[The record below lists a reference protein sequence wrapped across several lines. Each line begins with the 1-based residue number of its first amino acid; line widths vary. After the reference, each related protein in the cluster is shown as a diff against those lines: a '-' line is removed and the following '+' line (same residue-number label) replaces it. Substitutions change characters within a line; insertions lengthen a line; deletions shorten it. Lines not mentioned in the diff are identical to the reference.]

1 MPCNL
6 GEVVSRVNQF
16 SNHPNQFKFNGRVF
30 VSSFAG
36 GCLGDSGWANVK
48 AQTNAYIMPFIS
60 GLEGQFNNWRSLD
73 SWLWYAAVHLPS
85 ASSHRFLQF
94 KLGLCLAPREL
105 PENCGRSLNQTVT
118 KLNNSH
124 RQKTIIIV
132 KTCLFV
138 SFFSLIISS
147 NRFGSAGQSL
157 CHVYQWLGIVRQ
169 SSNIAMDYVNLTVHS
184 SHFGYKNFYLRG
196 DDWLIVNRW
205 EQLVAMRD
213 QLTFVEMVTW

>member
-16 SNHPNQFKFNGRVF
+16 SNHPNQFTVNGRVF

-36 GCLGDSGWANVK
+36 GCLGDSGWGNVK

-73 SWLWYAAVHLPS
+73 SWLWYATIT
-85 ASSHRFLQF
+85 SSFCFFSSFLQF

-105 PENCGRSLNQTVT
+105 PKNCGCFLNQIVT
-118 KLNNSH
+118 KLNNSY
-124 RQKTIIIV
+124 RQKMIIIV

-138 SFFSLIISS
+138 SLLSLIIIS
-147 NRFGSAGQSL
+147 NRFGSAGQPL
-157 CHVYQWLGIVRQ
+157 RHFYQWLGIVRQ
-169 SSNIAMDYVNLTVHS
+169 SSSTAV
-184 SHFGYKNFYLRG
+184 
-196 DDWLIVNRW
+196 
-205 EQLVAMRD
+205 
-213 QLTFVEMVTW
+213 